1 MWLCPKCAHPAD
13 FPHPSDPWP
22 NGWVCEGCG
31 TRLRRDG
38 EITYFAPELAES
50 ADTFDPEMFDTLV
63 RIEETSFWFVNR
75 AALIVWLLK
84 RHFPGA
90 ANLLEVGCGTGS
102 VLLALQRSDLKFRLF
117 GSELH
122 SRGLEFAGQRLDRE
136 ITLMQ
141 MDARKIPARGEFDI
155 IGAFDVLEHIP
166 EDEEVMR
173 EMHLALRAGG
183 VVIIAVPQHPWLWSP
198 ADEQAHHQRRYAR
211 GELETK
217 LKRCGFAI
225 ERTTSFNSLLLP
237 AMVASRQLIKY
248 RARKQQAQQPLVEFE
263 TTKSMNGVLSEIL
276 RVEVALTKA
285 GFSWPAGGSRFV
297 VARRRQ

>member
-1 MWLCPKCAHPAD
+1 MWLCPKCAHPTD
-13 FPHPSDPWP
+13 FPRSDDPWP
-22 NGWVCEGCG
+22 CGWACKACG
-31 TRLRRDG
+31 TRPRRDR
-38 EITYFAPELAES
+38 EIAYLAPELAGS
-50 ADTFDPEMFDTLV
+50 AATFNPEMFDTLV

-84 RHFPGA
+84 RHFPDA
-90 ANLLEVGCGTGS
+90 ANLLEIGCGTGS
-102 VLLALQRSDLKFRLF
+102 VLLALRRSDVQFRLF

-122 SRGLEFAGQRLDRE
+122 SRGLEFARQRLDRG

-141 MDARKIPARGEFDI
+141 MDARKIPARDEFDI

-166 EDEEVMR
+166 EDDEVMR
-173 EMHLALRAGG
+173 EMHSALRAGG
-183 VVIIAVPQHPWLWSP
+183 GVIIAVPQHPWLWSP

-211 GELETK
+211 GELEAK

-248 RARKQQAQQPLVEFE
+248 RARKRQAQQPLVEFE

-276 RVEVALTKA
+276 RVEVAATKA
-285 GFSWPAGGSRFV
+285 GFSWPMGGSRFV
-297 VARRRQ
+297 VARRQ

>member
-1 MWLCPKCAHPAD
+1 MWLCPTCAHPAD
-13 FPHPSDPWP
+13 FSPANDPWP
-22 NGWVCEGCG
+22 CGWACEACG
-31 TRLRRDG
+31 TRPRRDS
-38 EITYFAPELAES
+38 EIAYLAPELAES
-50 ADTFDPEMFDTLV
+50 TATFNPEMFDTLV

-84 RHFPGA
+84 KHFPGA
-90 ANLLEVGCGTGS
+90 ANFLEIGCGTGS
-102 VLLALQRSDLKFRLF
+102 VLLALRRSDVQFRLF

-122 SRGLEFAGQRLDRE
+122 SRGLEFARQRLDRG

-166 EDEEVMR
+166 EDDEVMR
-173 EMHLALRAGG
+173 EMHSALRTGGG
-183 VVIIAVPQHPWLWSP
+183 VVIAVPQHPWLWSP

-211 GELETK
+211 GELEAK

-248 RARKQQAQQPLVEFE
+248 RARKQEAQEPLAEFE
-263 TTKSMNGVLSEIL
+263 TTKGVNGVLSEIL
-276 RVEVALTKA
+276 RLEVAATKA
-285 GFSWPAGGSRFV
+285 GFSWPVGGSRFV
-297 VARRRQ
+297 VARRQ

>member
-1 MWLCPKCAHPAD
+1 MWLCPTCAHTADFSPAD
-13 FPHPSDPWP
+13 DPWP
-22 NGWVCEGCG
+22 RGWACQGCG
-31 TRLRRDG
+31 TGPRRDN
-38 EITYFAPELAES
+38 EIAYLAPDLAES
-50 ADTFDPEMFDTLV
+50 TATFDPEMFDTLV

-84 RHFPGA
+84 KHFPDA
-90 ANLLEVGCGTGS
+90 ANFLEIGCGTGS
-102 VLLALQRSDLKFRLF
+102 VLLALQRSDVQIRLF

-122 SRGLEFAGQRLDRE
+122 SRGLEFARQRLDRG

-141 MDARKIPARGEFDI
+141 MDACKIPARSEFDI

-166 EDEEVMR
+166 DDEKVMR
-173 EMHLALRAGG
+173 EMHAALRKGG
-183 VVIIAVPQHPWLWSP
+183 GVIIAVPQHPWLWSP

-211 GELETK
+211 GELESK
-217 LKRCGFAI
+217 LERCGFAI

-248 RARKQQAQQPLVEFE
+248 RARRQQAQQPLAEFE
-263 TTKSMNGVLSEIL
+263 TTKSMNGVLSSVLQI
-276 RVEVALTKA
+276 EVAATKA

-297 VARRRQ
+297 VARRQ